1 MKFSKQVKTPLL
13 PEVKK
18 VIDNV
23 QLDLTPR
30 RYRTNIKKWLLPVVD
45 LSDFYVYPTN
55 GITEGLNWWAGTSSY
70 NIWREI
76 GEYEWVDHKTS
87 GMYPTTTYQSTPSA
101 IDGNFR
107 NSLADGPVALDLA
120 YVGTTAVRQIEL
132 TDNVHTVFYG
142 LSKPFGINGIRT
154 GWLFT
159 RKRDDKLH
167 NLIYNNNYY
176 NYYSTAVAES
186 IIENFSID
194 FIHKKFYNKQKEICE
209 QFKLTP
215 SDSVFLATTTDE
227 EYKDYVRKDVAR
239 LCLAEYYIDE

>member
-23 QLDLTPR
+23 QLDLTSR
-30 RYRTNIKKWLLPVVD
+30 RYKTKIKKWLSPIVD
-45 LSDFYVYPTN
+45 LSEFYVYPIN
-55 GITEGLNWWAGTSSY
+55 GITEGLNWWAGTSSH
-70 NIWREI
+70 NIWREV

-87 GMYPTTTYQSTPSA
+87 GMNPATTYQSTPSA

-107 NSLADGPVALDLA
+107 ASLADGPVALDLA
-120 YVGTTAVRQIEL
+120 YVGTTAIRPIEL

-142 LSKPFGINGIRT
+142 LSKPFGVNGIRT

-159 RKRDDKLH
+159 RNRDDKLH

-194 FIHKKFYNKQKEICE
+194 FIYKKFYNKQKEICE

-215 SDSVFLATTTDE
+215 SDSVFLATTTNE